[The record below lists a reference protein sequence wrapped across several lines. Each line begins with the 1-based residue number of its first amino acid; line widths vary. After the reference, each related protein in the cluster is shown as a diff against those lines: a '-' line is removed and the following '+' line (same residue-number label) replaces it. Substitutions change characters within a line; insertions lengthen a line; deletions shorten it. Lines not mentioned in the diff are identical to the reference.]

1 MTKEN
6 VQEAKKDFYNFVI
19 IGAGPAGLTAGIT
32 ATKLGFKAII
42 IEKGARAGPKPRG
55 EGMRYYP
62 LIDEIL
68 GNQFLQ
74 SICHRKTPG
83 GQVFHSP
90 GNLKKVKIT
99 KSPGFFFEWREF
111 IDGFEKIINDLD
123 VEILLNSEV
132 IDPIVENNV
141 CIGVKFRNKSGEI
154 KEIYGDVIL
163 DCSGHV
169 GVIGKL
175 YGISYENEIN
185 CPIIKCL
192 VSNGNIDIE
201 ETPCL
206 QFYFIGNGDLDY
218 SPEFPQCVAYIFPI
232 GGTNMEVGLMLRMT
246 HAREMKTVKIPSET
260 EIMNVWSKLKESYPG
275 FSEFFKGAKIDY
287 EELTAISN
295 CKMVEN
301 LVPLP
306 GVVLIG
312 ESAGFVD
319 PFGSSGL
326 YFSMAMAKFWVTM
339 LSNKLDMM
347 SKRTKVIPISEIWS
361 SENIKEY
368 KEKFEDFETYKEIK
382 NSYNLIGAFEYKIF
396 RRLRTAEKINNKW
409 DWISTMLVQAAN
421 KSKS

>member
-1 MTKEN
+1 MSKE
-6 VQEAKKDFYNFVI
+6 AYSDFYNFVI
-19 IGAGPAGLTAGIT
+19 IGAGPAGLTAGIV
-32 ATKLGFKAII
+32 AARNGFNAII
-42 IEKGARAGPKPRG
+42 IEKGERAGPKPRG
-55 EGMRYYP
+55 EGMQYYP

-74 SICHRKTPG
+74 SIYHRKTPG
-83 GQVFHSP
+83 GQVYHSP
-90 GNLKKVKIT
+90 GDLKKVEIT
-99 KSPGFFFEWREF
+99 KSPGFFFDWRDF
-111 IDGFEKIINDLD
+111 IDRFVEIINDLE
-123 VEILLNSEV
+123 VEIFLNSEV
-132 IDPIVENNV
+132 IESIVKNDICV
-141 CIGVKFRNKSGEI
+141 GVKFKRKNGEI
-154 KEIYGDVIL
+154 KEIYGNIIL
-163 DCSGHV
+163 DCSGHK
-169 GVIGKL
+169 GVIGKF
-175 YGISYENEIN
+175 YDISYQNEIN

-192 VSNGNIDIE
+192 VSNGNIDIR

-218 SPEFPQCVAYIFPI
+218 SPEFPQCVTYVFPI

-246 HAREMKTVKIPSET
+246 HAREMKTVKIPSKD
-260 EIMNVWSKLKESYPG
+260 EIMNVWSKLKEGYPG

-301 LVPLP
+301 VVPVP
-306 GVVLIG
+306 GLVLIG

-339 LSNKLDMM
+339 LSKKLD
-347 SKRTKVIPISEIWS
+347 TISEGNKDISKHLNEIWNP
-361 SENIKEY
+361 ENIKEY
-368 KEKFEDFETYKEIK
+368 SDKFEDYEIYKDIK

-409 DWISTMLVQAAN
+409 DWISSMLIQAAN

>member
-6 VQEAKKDFYNFVI
+6 LQETNSNFYNFVI
-19 IGAGPAGLTAGIT
+19 IGAGPAGLTSGII
-32 ATKLGFKAII
+32 AAKLGLKAII
-42 IEKGARAGPKPRG
+42 IERGERAGPKPRG
-55 EGMRYYP
+55 EGMSYYP

-90 GNLKKVKIT
+90 GDLKKVKIT
-99 KSPGFFFEWREF
+99 KSPGFFFEWRDF
-111 IDGFEKIINDLD
+111 IDRFVEIIKDLE

-132 IDPIVENNV
+132 IEPIVKNDICV
-141 CIGVKFRNKSGEI
+141 GVKFKSKSGEI
-154 KEIYGDVIL
+154 KEIYGNIIL

-169 GVIGKL
+169 GVIGKF
-175 YGISYENEIN
+175 YNISYENVIN

-201 ETPCL
+201 KTPCL

-218 SPEFPQCVAYIFPI
+218 SPEFPQSVAYVFPI
-232 GGTNMEVGLMLRMT
+232 GGTKMEVGLMLRMT
-246 HAREMKTVKIPSET
+246 HAREMKTVKIPSDD
-260 EIMNVWSKLKESYPG
+260 EIMKVWRKLKESYPG

-295 CKMVEN
+295 SKMVEN
-301 LVPLP
+301 IVPVP

-326 YFSMAMAKFWVTM
+326 YFSMAMAKFWVNM
-339 LSNKLDMM
+339 LSKKL
-347 SKRTKVIPISEIWS
+347 KIISGGTTDVSNHNNELWS
-361 SENIKEY
+361 TENVREY
-368 KEKFEDFETYKEIK
+368 REKFEDFEIYKEIK

-409 DWISTMLVQAAN
+409 DWISSMLIQAAG
-421 KSKS
+421 K